1 MRNIELLEKT
11 MQFIK
16 DNPEKHDQARW
27 CGTAQCFAGWATSL
41 EGYTERVYWDRHPS
55 SSYLVVNGNDV
66 HVEDLARKLLGLTR
80 READQLFDADN
91 TREDLELM
99 VKDLVNGGEL
109 G

>member
-16 DNPEKHDQARW
+16 DNPEKHDQAQW

-41 EGYTERVYWDRHPS
+41 EGYTERMYRDGRPS
-55 SSYLVVNGNDV
+55 MSYLVANGRNV
-66 HVEDLARKLLGLTR
+66 HAAELAAQLLGLTGD
-80 READQLFDADN
+80 EADRLFDGGN
-91 TREDLELM
+91 TIEHLELM